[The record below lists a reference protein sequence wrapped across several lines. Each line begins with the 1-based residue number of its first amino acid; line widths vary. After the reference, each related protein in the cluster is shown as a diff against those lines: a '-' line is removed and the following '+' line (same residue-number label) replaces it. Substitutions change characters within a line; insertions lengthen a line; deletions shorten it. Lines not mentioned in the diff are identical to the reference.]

1 MNTLLEVGKSLYTSP
16 INPTWWGAVSV
27 SLQELRYGEGV
38 MSTASD
44 PWWLS
49 QDSTQV
55 APTPGSFQAI
65 IHVL

>member
-1 MNTLLEVGKSLYTSP
+1 MNTLLEVGESLCPSP

-27 SLQELRYGEGV
+27 NLQEQELGYG
-38 MSTASD
+38 D
-44 PWWLS
+44 PWWLR

-65 IHVL
+65 IHVLYT